1 MKTTKKIILETQVD
15 LINPPVEAIK
25 DTKIYNYSGKYYD
38 ELYKRALDI
47 EAGKEVK
54 KPIRKIEEPKVKKKE
69 ETKVKKIEEPKVK
82 KEELKIKKEEP
93 KIKKEEPKI
102 KKEEP
107 KIKEPKLKKKESKTK
122 KKEEPKIEI
131 KNEITTNK
139 TENKKIQE
147 PQKKQSNENKIS
159 IPKITNNINY
169 NIQNYNNFNF
179 NPQITYNTPVKKKI
193 EIKIEKLSFQMQYQ
207 TWMGQELGIIGS
219 INEFGNWDQ
228 GNAKK
233 LRWTEGNIWIIDF
246 FFNANFDFEYKFI
259 FIENNWVKTWEDGN
273 NRYFKFGE
281 IKNKLESQ
289 SVNGDFIHVNDFYY
303 TNLEYDIKN
312 NGLKIICQ
320 WNKK

>member
-1 MKTTKKIILETQVD
+1 MKTTKKIILDTQED
-15 LINPPVEAIK
+15 LINLPVDVIK
-25 DTKIYNYSGKYYD
+25 NTKIYNYSGKYYD

-54 KPIRKIEEPKVKKKE
+54 KPIRKIEEQKIKKEESKKKKKE
-69 ETKVKKIEEPKVK
+69 ESKTKKKEEPKIK
-82 KEELKIKKEEP
+82 KEEPKIKKKEEP

-107 KIKEPKLKKKESKTK
+107 KIKKT
-122 KKEEPKIEI
+122 EI
-131 KNEITTNK
+131 KTNK
-139 TENKKIQE
+139 QENKKNSEI
-147 PQKKQSNENKIS
+147 QKKQSNENKIS

-179 NPQITYNTPVKKKI
+179 NPQITYNTPIKKKP

-219 INEFGNWDQ
+219 INELSNWDQ
-228 GNAKK
+228 GRAKK
-233 LRWTEGNIWIIDF
+233 LTWTDGNIWIIDF
-246 FFNANFDFEYKFI
+246 YFNVSFDFEYKFI

-273 NRYFKFGE
+273 NRIYNFNE
-281 IKNKLESQ
+281 IKGRLDNGN
-289 SVNGDFIHVNDFYY
+289 VNGDFIYVNDFNQ

-312 NGLKIICQ
+312 NALKIICQ
-320 WNKK
+320 WNRK

>member
-1 MKTTKKIILETQVD
+1 MKTTKKIILDTQED
-15 LINPPVEAIK
+15 LINLPVDVIK
-25 DTKIYNYSGKYYD
+25 NTKIYNYSGKYYD

-54 KPIRKIEEPKVKKKE
+54 KPIRKIEEPKIKKEESKTKKKE
-69 ETKVKKIEEPKVK
+69 EPKIKKEEPKIK
-82 KEELKIKKEEP
+82 KKEEP

-107 KIKEPKLKKKESKTK
+107 KIKKT
-122 KKEEPKIEI
+122 EI
-131 KNEITTNK
+131 KTNK
-139 TENKKIQE
+139 QENKKNPEI
-147 PQKKQSNENKIS
+147 QKKQSNENKIS

-179 NPQITYNTPVKKKI
+179 NPQITYNTPIKKKP

-219 INEFGNWDQ
+219 INELSNWDQ
-228 GNAKK
+228 GRAKK
-233 LRWTEGNIWIIDF
+233 LTWTDGNIWIIDF
-246 FFNANFDFEYKFI
+246 YFNVSFDFEYKFI

-289 SVNGDFIHVNDFYY
+289 SVNGDFIKVYDFYY
-303 TNLEYDIKN
+303 TNLEFDVKN
-312 NGLKIICQ
+312 NALRIICQ
-320 WNKK
+320 WNRK

>member
-1 MKTTKKIILETQVD
+1 MKTTKKIILDTQED
-15 LINPPVEAIK
+15 LINLPVEVIK
-25 DTKIYNYSGKYYD
+25 NTKIYNYSGKYYD

-54 KPIRKIEEPKVKKKE
+54 KPIRKIEEPKAKKKE
-69 ETKVKKIEEPKVK
+69 ATIKNEEPKI
-82 KEELKIKKEEP
+82 KIEEP
-93 KIKKEEPKI
+93 KIKKEETTIKI
-102 KKEEP
+102 KEPKMKKKKKEATIKNEEP
-107 KIKEPKLKKKESKTK
+107 KIKN
-122 KKEEPKIEI
+122 EEPKIKKTEI
-131 KNEITTNK
+131 KTNK

-147 PQKKQSNENKIS
+147 PQKKQLNEKKIS

-179 NPQITYNTPVKKKI
+179 NPQITYNTPIQKKP
-193 EIKIEKLSFQMQYQ
+193 EIKIEKLTFQMQYQ

-219 INEFGNWDQ
+219 INEIGNWDQ

-233 LRWTEGNIWIIDF
+233 LTWTDGNIWIIDF
-246 FFNANFDFEYKFI
+246 YININYDFEYKFI

-273 NRYFKFGE
+273 NRNFKFGE

-289 SVNGDFIHVNDFYY
+289 SVNGDIIYVNDYNL
-303 TNLEYDIKN
+303 TNLEYNIKN

-320 WNKK
+320 WNRK